1 MEKLIEISEEE
12 WENVNHFNKTILE
25 EFLNDSTELSPKTKK
40 VYRSNLRIWFVW
52 VMKFLDN
59 KKETMIKPLDF
70 KRYQNWLMNRGV
82 SSSDVNNKR
91 AAVSAL
97 NNYIEIY
104 YGDEFPMFRNFINR
118 SIKHPPET
126 RVHEKTPLSKEEF
139 EHLVEVLEHQ
149 EEWQKV
155 AYLLFTFDTGCRR
168 AESRQL
174 EKEVVNYKPI
184 IKKKIVR
191 LEDGTEGI
199 KTVTYYRTH
208 PIRCKGPG
216 QVGKVR
222 QFLFGERTM
231 EALKRWVEARGDD
244 DCEFMFI
251 SRCGDKVSQCSEN
264 LFNTWSTNVFTPIIG
279 RRVHPHQLRISRA
292 SQLAIDSGVDIRV
305 IQKLLGH
312 ESVSTT
318 EGYIVRDDSEDLDE
332 LFYDGG
338 GF

>member
-1 MEKLIEISEEE
+1 MEKLIEISEED

-126 RVHEKTPLSKEEF
+126 RVHEKTPLSKE
-139 EHLVEVLEHQ
+139 
-149 EEWQKV
+149 
-155 AYLLFTFDTGCRR
+155 
-168 AESRQL
+168 
-174 EKEVVNYKPI
+174 
-184 IKKKIVR
+184 
-191 LEDGTEGI
+191 
-199 KTVTYYRTH
+199 
-208 PIRCKGPG
+208 
-216 QVGKVR
+216 
-222 QFLFGERTM
+222 
-231 EALKRWVEARGDD
+231 
-244 DCEFMFI
+244 
-251 SRCGDKVSQCSEN
+251 
-264 LFNTWSTNVFTPIIG
+264 
-279 RRVHPHQLRISRA
+279 
-292 SQLAIDSGVDIRV
+292 
-305 IQKLLGH
+305 
-312 ESVSTT
+312 
-318 EGYIVRDDSEDLDE
+318 
-332 LFYDGG
+332 
-338 GF
+338 